1 MGGLNARPTRARRIP
16 MSPLVKAAILGI
28 VQGITEFL
36 PVSSTAHL
44 LIGARL
50 LHFDDPGNVFTT
62 MIQLGSIFA
71 VMWLY
76 RDKIVSVVLNL
87 GSDRDARN
95 FAIAVV
101 VAVIP
106 LLVAGALFSKFVK
119 QVLQGSLTII
129 AVAFIAGGIVMLIVE
144 RMRPRPDVLDAE
156 RMPIGRAFVVGLGQT
171 LALVPGVSRSG
182 GTIVAAML
190 LRVDRPAAAEFSFFL
205 AMPTMMAAFA
215 HDLIEARHEF
225 ATARIEEIAVG
236 FVMAFIAS
244 ALVVR
249 PFLEYVRRNGFA
261 PFAWYRIVLGVVL
274 LIATY
279 ALAAP

>member
-1 MGGLNARPTRARRIP
+1 VPTLA
-16 MSPLVKAAILGI
+16 KAAILGI

-44 LIGARL
+44 LIGSRL
-50 LHFDDPGNVFTT
+50 LGFDDPGGVFTT

-76 RDKIVSVVLNL
+76 RQKIVRVIAGL
-87 GSDRDARN
+87 GSDPDARN
-95 FAIAVV
+95 FA
-101 VAVIP
+101 VAVIVAVVP
-106 LLVAGALFSKFVK
+106 LLVVGALFSKFVK

-129 AVAFIAGGIVMLIVE
+129 AVAFIVGGIVMLIAE
-144 RMRPRPDVLDAE
+144 RMRPQPDLVDAE
-156 RMPIGRAFVVGLGQT
+156 RMPVGRAFAVGLGQT
-171 LALVPGVSRSG
+171 LALIPGVSRSG

-215 HDLIEARHEF
+215 HDLVEARHQLG
-225 ATARIEEIAVG
+225 AARIEEIAVG

-249 PFLEYVRRNGFA
+249 PFLEYVRRHGFA
-261 PFAWYRIVLGVVL
+261 PFAWYRIVVGAVI
-274 LIATY
+274 LIAIY
-279 ALAAP
+279 AMAAA